1 VQHGTAVGE
10 GVFDVIHTRRLQ
22 SETRWR
28 LLLLAAVVLL
38 YNLSDEEGAYEKKE
52 TKCRHFL
59 CHSRKNLFLSS
70 L

>member
-1 VQHGTAVGE
+1 
-10 GVFDVIHTRRLQ
+10 LQ